1 MIYTT
6 TRQEQWETN
15 VGNWFLTNMA
25 AEEGESREE
34 DVTKDSKRA
43 DAPLKLRYKPAS
55 SKLNL
60 HVPSV
65 EIVFVVFK
73 LFVSCTFDFQSTT
86 KQNIAD
92 RSGSA
97 GPKHTDIISNLG
109 TLLEKKE
116 LFYLFVVNIVYYK
129 LIYPH
134 MWAYFQPQTV

>member
-6 TRQEQWETN
+6 TRQEEWETR

-25 AEEGESREE
+25 AEAGESREE

-55 SKLNL
+55 SKLTL
-60 HVPSV
+60 HVSSF

-73 LFVSCTFDFQSTT
+73 LFVSRTFDFKSTT
-86 KQNIAD
+86 NQKIAD

-97 GPKHTDIISNLG
+97 RPKHTDIISNLG
-109 TLLEKKE
+109 ILLEKKGT
-116 LFYLFVVNIVYYK
+116 LLSFCSKYCVL
-129 LIYPH
+129 
-134 MWAYFQPQTV
+134 

>member
-55 SKLNL
+55 SKLIFMFL
-60 HVPSV
+60 PL
-65 EIVFVVFK
+65 K
-73 LFVSCTFDFQSTT
+73 LFSSFSNCLYHARLTFKVQRNRT
-86 KQNIAD
+86 
-92 RSGSA
+92 
-97 GPKHTDIISNLG
+97 
-109 TLLEKKE
+109 
-116 LFYLFVVNIVYYK
+116 
-129 LIYPH
+129 
-134 MWAYFQPQTV
+134 

>member
-25 AEEGESREE
+25 AEEGESRE

-55 SKLNL
+55 SKLKL
-60 HVPSV
+60 HVPSF

-97 GPKHTDIISNLG
+97 GPKHTLISYPILVFFW
-109 TLLEKKE
+109 KKRNSSIF
-116 LFYLFVVNIVYYK
+116 L
-129 LIYPH
+129 
-134 MWAYFQPQTV
+134 